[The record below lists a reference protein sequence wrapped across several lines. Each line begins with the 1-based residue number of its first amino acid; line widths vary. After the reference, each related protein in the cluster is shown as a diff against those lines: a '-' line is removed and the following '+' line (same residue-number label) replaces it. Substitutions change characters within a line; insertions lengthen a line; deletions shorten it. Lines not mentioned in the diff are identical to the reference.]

1 MRGSGQD
8 LPYGRGDCHAVGFG
22 LLGEGVG
29 TCRPR
34 WCQAWHVEGH
44 SVGRKKPRVLL
55 GALPEASSRQGA
67 GGGARAALGPPRL
80 PLEAEG
86 PAAFLRRSFH
96 GDAAPG
102 GWCGGTLGPAG
113 PSSRSAVWVLRTRLS
128 RV

>member
-22 LLGEGVG
+22 LLGEVVG
-29 TCRPR
+29 TGRPR

-55 GALPEASSRQGA
+55 GALPEASRGRE
-67 GGGARAALGPPRL
+67 GEPGRPWDLLGL

-102 GWCGGTLGPAG
+102 GWCGGALGPPG
-113 PSSRSAVWVLRTRLS
+113 PSSRSAVWVPRTRLS